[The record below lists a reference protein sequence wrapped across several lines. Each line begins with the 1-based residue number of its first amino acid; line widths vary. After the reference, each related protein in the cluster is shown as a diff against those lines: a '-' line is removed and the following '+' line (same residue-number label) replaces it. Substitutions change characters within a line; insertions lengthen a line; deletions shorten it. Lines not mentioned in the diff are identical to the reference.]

1 MNPDEDSLGFLF
13 ELNLEVA
20 NREASGEFVVPPG
33 LPPFVTNYQ
42 DFITH
47 DCVKMREDR

>member
-1 MNPDEDSLGFLF
+1 MKPDEDSLKFLF

-20 NREASGEFVVPPG
+20 NKEASGESVLAPG

-42 DFITH
+42 DFITY
-47 DCVKMREDR
+47 DCVQMLEDR